1 MNGVRFY
8 RDADLPFFELKLCDA
23 SYLCYKKHSHEEYSL
38 GIVEHG
44 KSSFW
49 CEGKVTEVSPK
60 TTVLIPPGLI
70 HSCNP
75 DRQGRWQYK
84 MFFIEAG
91 WMQRFL
97 TSKGIAVSNRPVVS
111 DMTTLSAQRA
121 LHALLESL
129 AQQASPLEKE
139 AGVMALFEQVV
150 GSMEPVGNCR
160 KVIEVPKLKM
170 IKDYL
175 HNNYLKKITLEE
187 LETISGLNKF
197 AIIRAFKEEFNIPP
211 HTYQTLLRI
220 NYAKKLLRQ
229 NRQIVEVAC
238 EAGFYDQSHFHKVF
252 KSHTGVTPE
261 KYQRLK

>member
-1 MNGVRFY
+1 MAGVRFY

-49 CEGKVTEVSPK
+49 CEGKITEVNPK
-60 TTVLIPPGLI
+60 TAVLIPPGLI

-91 WMQRFL
+91 WMQRFFAN
-97 TSKGIAVSNRPVVS
+97 KGMSALNRPVVS
-111 DMTTLSAQRA
+111 GVTTLSAHNA
-121 LHALLESL
+121 LNTLIEPLL
-129 AQQASPLEKE
+129 QQASPLEKE
-139 AGVMALFEQVV
+139 AGVMAFFEQVV
-150 GSMEPVGNCR
+150 ESMEPVRDCP
-160 KVIEVPKLKM
+160 KVIELPKLKV
-170 IKDYL
+170 IKEYL
-175 HNNYLKKITLEE
+175 HNNYLKKITLDE
-187 LETISGLNKF
+187 LESISGLNKF
-197 AIIRAFKEEFNIPP
+197 AIIRSFKEEFNIPP
-211 HTYQTLLRI
+211 HTYQTMLRI

-229 NRQIVEVAC
+229 KRQIAEVAC
-238 EAGFYDQSHFHKVF
+238 EAGFYDQSHFHKIF